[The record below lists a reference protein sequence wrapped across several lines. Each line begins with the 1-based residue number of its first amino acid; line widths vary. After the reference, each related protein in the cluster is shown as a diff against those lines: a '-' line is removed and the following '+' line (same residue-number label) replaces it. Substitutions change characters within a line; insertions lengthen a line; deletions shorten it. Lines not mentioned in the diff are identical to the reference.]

1 MSLHVGCAQ
10 RGLEGGVVCVGRQGF
25 SASSSS
31 SSAGSRLCPV
41 AVRGDR
47 AEVGQGLLQLADA
60 VSIVASRPI
69 LTLAEL
75 VKMKEVRLRIHIVN
89 VVTVVVTNSLFR
101 DVLNYSCIFEFSHK
115 ILRKCRWIQHKSNTQ
130 FGKSIHLR
138 LAKII
143 PTWLEQ
149 F

>member
-75 VKMKEVRLRIHIVN
+75 VKMKKVRLRIHIVI
-89 VVTVVVTNSLFR
+89 VVTNSLFR
-101 DVLNYSCIFEFSHK
+101 DVLNYSCIFEFSRYSGCRCHSFAF
-115 ILRKCRWIQHKSNTQ
+115 ISDWRKLSQL
-130 FGKSIHLR
+130 G
-138 LAKII
+138 
-143 PTWLEQ
+143 
-149 F
+149 